1 MTKKISIRILL
12 SLLIVIALLFSLS
25 TAQADPGASYQLTWW
40 TVDGGG
46 TTFDQDTNSYSLG
59 GTAGQP
65 DAALWSG
72 GGYTL
77 SGGFWAGVAA
87 EFRIY
92 LPLVLRSH

>member
-1 MTKKISIRILL
+1 MTKKISLMILL
-12 SLLIVIALLFSLS
+12 SLLIGIALLFSLS
-25 TAQADPGASYQLTWW
+25 TAQADPGGSYQLTWW

-46 TTFDQDTNSYSLG
+46 TTFNQDGGDYSLG

-72 GGYTL
+72 GAYTL